1 MRLTKSFIIALLLV
15 APALLSAQTTATVAR
30 YGIGKKVSI
39 IQGTSANVVVFDTKL
54 FDVASFVPAGSD
66 PSNYTAPKAGYYR
79 IYVSVTA
86 NAAGGGM
93 FNPGYAFSLHL
104 YKAGTDAGS
113 LAAFYAGDKMSQGVA
128 SGETIVNLTQGQQ
141 FDIRLN
147 AAKEGT
153 DAAPVNIELAGN
165 PNNPSSSICIEY
177 LGQ

>member
-1 MRLTKSFIIALLLV
+1 MRLIKSLILAMLFL
-15 APALLSAQTTATVAR
+15 APALLSAQSATVAR
-30 YGIGKKVSI
+30 YGVGKKISI
-39 IQGTSANVVVFDTKL
+39 IQGTSANVIVFDTKM

-66 PSNYTAPKAGYYR
+66 PSDYTAPKAGYYR

-86 NAAGGGM
+86 NAAGGAM

-104 YKAGTDAGS
+104 YKAGNDAGS
-113 LAAFYAGDKMSQGVA
+113 LAAFYAGSNMSQGVA
-128 SGETIVNLTQGQQ
+128 TGETIVNLQQGQQ

-147 AAKEGT
+147 ANKEGT
-153 DAAPVNIELAGN
+153 DSAPVNIELAGN